1 MVSSNVVRIV
11 NLDENQNEY
20 LLKLYIQQRVE
31 LSGKIKKIYVRKQKK
46 IKLVYAYIIFEV
58 NSDAVNTVEKL
69 DGTLCGELTLD
80 VALIGP
86 NEKCKLYD
94 EEQRKFQE
102 MLLFDEINI
111 ADELSDTDDYQRE
124 FLLSDDDLTSSSRTL
139 PQRTGNKRKL
149 NEPFFTRGFPK
160 RKRSR
165 TS

>member
-11 NLDENQNEY
+11 NLEENQNEY

-94 EEQRKFQE
+94 EEQRIFQE
-102 MLLFDEINI
+102 ILLFDEINF
-111 ADELSDTDDYQRE
+111 AHELSDTDYQSK
-124 FLLSDDDLTSSSRTL
+124 FLFSDDDFTSSSRTI

-160 RKRSR
+160 RSR